1 MIVRQLP
8 IESQDS
14 SFFYDEAIG
23 LKTLSTG
30 IVDSCQTIGVN
41 LLTHYQEK
49 RMMKNKSIK
58 QVLRNVGTTTGGAL
72 LFALAA
78 ATTSTN
84 VMAAEELN
92 ALVWCDHTDDALIR
106 PFEEKHNVRVNLKEY
121 EGTGAAL
128 AIVEQSQPGDWDV
141 LVIDGVDVPGVVESG
156 LLAELPQD
164 QLPLDNVFGAV
175 QMKDMTFKDGKMYA
189 IMEKFGYNVIS
200 YNKDKVDPAD
210 MRDLNTLWSDKY
222 KGRIAV
228 YDYYIP
234 LMNLV
239 ALKMG
244 VKPADI
250 TEELLPKMRE
260 ELFKLKEN
268 SVMVGDVVA
277 SSTALAVGEADILIG
292 GGEWAVSVLSA
303 EQPELDWVLPD
314 QGGMLWSQSL
324 AVFADSKKK
333 DLAVEFVK
341 YVMSPEG
348 QARLATSSCFWG
360 MPANS
365 ETKDLLTEQQ
375 LSALRWDEQAGFQD
389 NSHRYFIP
397 DAELDGQMLDLW
409 TEFLQH

>member
-1 MIVRQLP
+1 M
-8 IESQDS
+8 
-14 SFFYDEAIG
+14 
-23 LKTLSTG
+23 
-30 IVDSCQTIGVN
+30 
-41 LLTHYQEK
+41 
-49 RMMKNKSIK
+49 KSIF
-58 QVLRNVGTTTGGAL
+58 GTTVRRMAL
-72 LFALAA
+72 GIPVAMAFGWSAGSADAA
-78 ATTSTN
+78 D
-84 VMAAEELN
+84 ELN
-92 ALVWCDHTDDALIR
+92 ALVWCDHTDPALIE
-106 PFEEKHNVRVNLKEY
+106 PFEEKFGVKVNLKEY

-128 AIVEQSQPGDWDV
+128 AIVEQSRPGDWDV
-141 LVIDGVDVPGVVESG
+141 FVVDGVDVPGVVASG

-164 QLPLDNVFGAV
+164 EMPLDDVFSAV
-175 QMKDMTFKDGKMYA
+175 QMRDMTFKDGKMYA

-234 LMNLV
+234 LMDIV

-244 VKPADI
+244 VKPSDITADI
-250 TEELLPKMRE
+250 LPQMRQ

-314 QGGMLWSQSL
+314 QGGVLWSQSIGVFEASENKKL
-324 AVFADSKKK
+324 AT
-333 DLAVEFVK
+333 EFVK
-341 YVMSPEG
+341 YIMSPMG

-360 MPANS
+360 MPANAKAAGHM
-365 ETKDLLTEQQ
+365 TDQQ
-375 LSALRWDEQAGFQD
+375 RAALRWDEQVVFQQ

-397 DAELDGQMLDLW
+397 DADLDGQMLDVW

>member
-1 MIVRQLP
+1 
-8 IESQDS
+8 
-14 SFFYDEAIG
+14 
-23 LKTLSTG
+23 
-30 IVDSCQTIGVN
+30 
-41 LLTHYQEK
+41 
-49 RMMKNKSIK
+49 MKFKKQKISGFGKSAAYALVIAS
-58 QVLRNVGTTTGGAL
+58 LAGAPGNVY
-72 LFALAA
+72 AA
-78 ATTSTN
+78 K
-84 VMAAEELN
+84 ELN
-92 ALVWCDHTDDALIR
+92 ALVWCDHTDPALIK
-106 PFEEKHNVRVNLKEY
+106 PFEEKYDVRVNLKEY

-141 LVIDGVDVPGVVESG
+141 FVVDGVDVPGVVESG

-164 QLPLDNVFGAV
+164 QLPINDVFDAV
-175 QMKDMTFKDGKMYA
+175 KMEDMTFKDGKMYA

-200 YNKDKVDPAD
+200 YNKEKVDPAD

-244 VKPADI
+244 IKPADI
-250 TEELLPKMRE
+250 TADVLPKMKE

-268 SVMVGDVVA
+268 SVMIGDVVA

-324 AVFADSKKK
+324 AVFKDSKNQ
-333 DLAVEFVK
+333 DLAIEFIK
-341 YVMSPEG
+341 HVMSPEG
-348 QARLATSSCFWG
+348 QAALATSSCFWG
-360 MPANS
+360 MPANQQAK
-365 ETKDLLTEQQ
+365 TALTDQQ
-375 LSALRWDEQAGFQD
+375 RAALRWEEQAGFQA

-397 DAELDGQMLDLW
+397 NAELDSQMLDVW

>member
-1 MIVRQLP
+1 MKL
-8 IESQDS
+8 
-14 SFFYDEAIG
+14 
-23 LKTLSTG
+23 
-30 IVDSCQTIGVN
+30 
-41 LLTHYQEK
+41 
-49 RMMKNKSIK
+49 KNKPNTLLQSLTTASK
-58 QVLRNVGTTTGGAL
+58 SMSLALVVAGLAGTSMQAH
-72 LFALAA
+72 AA
-78 ATTSTN
+78 K
-84 VMAAEELN
+84 ELN
-92 ALVWCDHTDDALIR
+92 ALVWCDHTDPALIQ
-106 PFEEKHNVRVNLKEY
+106 PFEEKHGVKVNLKEY

-141 LVIDGVDVPGVVESG
+141 FVLDGVDVPGVVESG

-164 QLPLDNVFGAV
+164 QLPLEDIFESV
-175 QMKDMTFKDGKMYA
+175 QMRDMTFQDGKMYA

-210 MRDLNTLWSDKY
+210 MRDLNSLWSDKY

-244 VKPADI
+244 IKPSEITADV
-250 TEELLPKMRE
+250 LPQMKQ

-324 AVFADSKKK
+324 AVFKDSNNK
-333 DLAVEFVK
+333 DLAVEFLK
-341 YVMSPEG
+341 HVMSPEG
-348 QARLATSSCFWG
+348 QAALATSSCFWG
-360 MPANS
+360 MPANKK
-365 ETKDLLTEQQ
+365 TKSILNDQQ
-375 LSALRWDEQAGFQD
+375 RA
-389 NSHRYFIP
+389 
-397 DAELDGQMLDLW
+397 
-409 TEFLQH
+409 

>member
-1 MIVRQLP
+1 
-8 IESQDS
+8 
-14 SFFYDEAIG
+14 
-23 LKTLSTG
+23 
-30 IVDSCQTIGVN
+30 
-41 LLTHYQEK
+41 
-49 RMMKNKSIK
+49 MKNSRVLGTIST
-58 QVLRNVGTTTGGAL
+58 VLRRAAYGLPLAMAL
-72 LFALAA
+72 SATSGQAA
-78 ATTSTN
+78 D
-84 VMAAEELN
+84 ELN
-92 ALVWCDHTDDALIR
+92 ALVWCDHTDPALIQ
-106 PFEEKHNVRVNLKEY
+106 PFEEKFGVKVNLKEY

-128 AIVEQSQPGDWDV
+128 AIIEQSQPGDWDV
-141 LVIDGVDVPGVVESG
+141 LVLDGVDVPRVVETG

-164 QLPLDNVFGAV
+164 QMPLDDIFGAV
-175 QMKDMTFKDGKMYA
+175 QMRDMTFKDGKMYA

-200 YNKDKVDPAD
+200 YNKEKVDPAD
-210 MRDLNTLWSDKY
+210 MRDLSMLWSDKY

-234 LMNLV
+234 LMDLV

-244 VKPADI
+244 VKPSDITADI
-250 TEELLPKMRE
+250 LPDMKK

-324 AVFADSKKK
+324 AVFDSSEKK

-341 YVMSPEG
+341 YIMSPEG

-360 MPANS
+360 MPANA
-365 ETKDLLTEQQ
+365 KARDALTEQQ
-375 LSALRWDEQAGFQD
+375 RTALRWDEQEGFLA

-397 DAELDGQMLDLW
+397 DAELDGRMLDTW